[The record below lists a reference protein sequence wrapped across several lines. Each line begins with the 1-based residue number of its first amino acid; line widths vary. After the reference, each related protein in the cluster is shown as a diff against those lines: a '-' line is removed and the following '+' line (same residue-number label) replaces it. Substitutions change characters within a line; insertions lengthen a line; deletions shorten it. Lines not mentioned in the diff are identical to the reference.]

1 MGDLIIEL
9 ALALL
14 AATLIGWLIG
24 RVLCK
29 SGEYDERAARRRLE
43 TTLAERDKTRAMLQ
57 DTADG
62 LRTQLGEQTRAAA
75 GAEQEQARLR
85 GRLTAV
91 ETEAKDLL
99 DRIEALD
106 VCNARRHALE
116 AELDDQ
122 QALVLELRAT
132 CDTQAQQI
140 RALTGE
146 LDGARTE
153 LAAGHTEQ
161 QHKDAEISAGRR
173 RHAEHEAL
181 IATLEQEKSDLE
193 QALRRLGPEHDSCL
207 ARLQALAAAVEA
219 LHQRIRERAAPR
231 GRRRPD
237 SRAASGAEGRP

>member
-24 RVLCK
+24 RFLCR

-43 TTLAERDKTRAMLQ
+43 TTLAERDKTLAMLK

-75 GAEQEQARLR
+75 GAEQAQARLQ
-85 GRLTAV
+85 GRLNAV
-91 ETEAKDLL
+91 ETEAEALL
-99 DRIEALD
+99 QQVQALD

-116 AELDDQ
+116 AELEDQ

-140 RALTGE
+140 RALNGE
-146 LDGARTE
+146 LDAARAE
-153 LAAGHTEQ
+153 LAAGQTEQ
-161 QHKDAEISAGRR
+161 QRKDEAISVGRR
-173 RHAEHEAL
+173 RHAEQETL
-181 IATLEQEKSDLE
+181 IATLGQEKSDLE

-207 ARLQALAAAVEA
+207 AQLQALAAAVEA
-219 LHQRIRERAAPR
+219 LHQRIHERAAPR
-231 GRRRPD
+231 ERRRPD
-237 SRAASGAEGRP
+237 SRGASGAEGRP